1 LKALK
6 IECLH
11 QLIECSESDVM
22 GIILV
27 FITRIAQ
34 TRNKLHDF
42 SLSNQ
47 WASCIAAAWVEA
59 YSRWEM
65 KA

>member
-1 LKALK
+1 K
-6 IECLH
+6 IESLH

-22 GIILV
+22 GIVLV
-27 FITRIAQ
+27 FFTRIAQ

-47 WASCIAAAWVEA
+47 WALCDAAAWVEA
-59 YSRWEM
+59 FSRWEM
-65 KA
+65 ESQKP